1 MTMNL
6 SVVSPEGTVY
16 QDTVDEISLPTPT
29 GEITILPH
37 HVSLFTRMSSGI
49 VNIKKGTKESIIAT
63 IGGFVEVDNGNVTI
77 LSDHLVKAENIQAAK
92 AQEAKKRAED
102 TMKKK
107 ESDVDFIMAEKEL
120 QRAIMELHVA
130 DKIKKKQKYQ

>member
-1 MTMNL
+1 MNL
-6 SVVSPEGTVY
+6 SVVSPEGIIY
-16 QDTVDEISLPTPT
+16 QDTVDEISLPTPK

-37 HVSLFTRMSSGI
+37 HISLFTKMTDGI
-49 VNIKKGTKESIIAT
+49 VNIKKGSKENIIAT
-63 IGGFVEVDNGNVTI
+63 VGGFVEVDNGNVTI

-92 AQEAKKRAED
+92 AQDAKKRAED

-107 ESDVDFIMAEKEL
+107 ESEIDFIMAEKEL
-120 QRAIMELHVA
+120 QRAIMELQVA

>member
-1 MTMNL
+1 MNL
-6 SVVSPEGTVY
+6 SVVSPEGTIY

-37 HVSLFTRMSSGI
+37 HVSLFTKMSTGI
-49 VNIKKGTKESIIAT
+49 VNIKKGAKESIIAT
-63 IGGFVEVDNGNVTI
+63 VGGFVEVADGNVTI
-77 LSDHLVKAENIQAAK
+77 LSDHLVKAENIQAAR

-102 TMKKK
+102 AIKRK
-107 ESDVDFIMAEKEL
+107 ESNVDFIMAEKDL
-120 QRAIMELHVA
+120 QRAIMELQVA

>member
-1 MTMNL
+1 MNL

-37 HVSLFTRMSSGI
+37 HVSLFTKMSSGI
-49 VNIKKGTKESIIAT
+49 VNIKKGGKESIIAT

-107 ESDVDFIMAEKEL
+107 ESDVDFVMAEKEL

>member
-1 MTMNL
+1 MNL
-6 SVVSPEGTVY
+6 SVVSPEGTIY

-37 HVSLFTRMSSGI
+37 HVSLFTKMSTGI
-49 VNIKKGTKESIIAT
+49 VNIKKGAKESIIAT
-63 IGGFVEVDNGNVTI
+63 VGGFVEVADGNVTI
-77 LSDHLVKAENIQAAK
+77 LSDHLVKAENIQAAR

-102 TMKKK
+102 AMKRK
-107 ESDVDFIMAEKEL
+107 ESDVDFIMAEKDL
-120 QRAIMELHVA
+120 QRAIMELQVA

>member
-1 MTMNL
+1 MNL
-6 SVVSPEGTVY
+6 SVVSPEGIIY
-16 QDTVDEISLPTPT
+16 QDTVDEISLPTPK

-37 HVSLFTRMSSGI
+37 HISLFAKMSDGI
-49 VNIKKGTKESIIAT
+49 VNIKKGSKESIIAT
-63 IGGFVEVDNGNVTI
+63 VGGFVEVDNGNVTI

-102 TMKKK
+102 VMKRK
-107 ESDVDFIMAEKEL
+107 ESDIDFIMAEKEL
-120 QRAIMELHVA
+120 QRAIMELQVA

>member
-1 MTMNL
+1 MNL
-6 SVVSPEGTVY
+6 SVVSPEGIIY
-16 QDTVDEISLPTPT
+16 QDTVDEISLPTPK

-37 HVSLFTRMSSGI
+37 HISLFTKMSDGI
-49 VNIKKGTKESIIAT
+49 VNIKKGSKESIIAT
-63 IGGFVEVDNGNVTI
+63 VGGFVEVDNGNVTI

-102 TMKKK
+102 VMKRK
-107 ESDVDFIMAEKEL
+107 ESDIDFIMAEKEL
-120 QRAIMELHVA
+120 QRAIMELQVA

>member
-1 MTMNL
+1 MNL
-6 SVVSPEGTVY
+6 NVVSPEGTIY
-16 QDTVDEISLPTPT
+16 QDTVDEISLPTPK

-37 HVSLFTRMSSGI
+37 HVSLFTKMSDGI
-49 VNIKKGTKESIIAT
+49 VNIKKGAKESIIAT
-63 IGGFVEVDNGNVTI
+63 VGGFVEVSDGNVTI

-92 AQEAKKRAED
+92 AQEARKRAED

-107 ESDVDFIMAEKEL
+107 ENEIDFIMAEKEL
-120 QRAIMELHVA
+120 QRAIMELQVA